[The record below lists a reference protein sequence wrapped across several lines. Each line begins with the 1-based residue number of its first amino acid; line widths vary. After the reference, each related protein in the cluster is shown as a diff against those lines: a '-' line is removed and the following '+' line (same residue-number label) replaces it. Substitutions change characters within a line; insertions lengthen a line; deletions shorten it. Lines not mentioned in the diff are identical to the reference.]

1 MTDAVGTTDDGCED
15 CSSDEDGDEG
25 SSSDDVDGELLA
37 GGEAIC
43 AGESIICGDGVSR
56 GCGAGAAVCDGG
68 FIGAVVGADGRGS
81 RDAAGGSEG
90 SSGAAVARGC
100 CNGDSGGNCGG
111 SDVDAD

>member
-43 AGESIICGDGVSR
+43 AEESIICGDGVSR
-56 GCGAGAAVCDGG
+56 GCGAGAAACDGG

-90 SSGAAVARGC
+90 SSGAVGARGC
-100 CNGDSGGNCGG
+100 CDGDSGGNCGG